1 MKMKKAY
8 LFLIFPV
15 VLALTGFVVLVTG
28 NDQDSDYI
36 SGIVEVTD
44 IDVASKIP
52 GRIDSVF
59 VSEGE
64 FVKRGQV
71 LARLEGK
78 EISAKVEQTVGL
90 KNAAKARYNMARN
103 GARKEEK
110 EALEKLWFQAKHQFE
125 LAEKTY
131 NRIMKMYADSL
142 ISLQEKDQYEFQYR
156 AAREQMEAAG
166 AKYQMA
172 LNGAR
177 FEEIDMAESAYYQA
191 ENGYLEAMAYKDELI
206 IKSPVTGELQ
216 KRIVDPGEIISAG
229 YPVFTIL
236 DLNDVWVTIRI
247 KEDMMGSITKGK
259 IVKGKVP
266 AMNNAEFE
274 FIVSYIAPMAD
285 YANWKPTNQKGD
297 FDIRTFEIRLRGRN
311 EIKGLRPGMT
321 VNFKI

>member
-1 MKMKKAY
+1 MKKAY
-8 LFLIFPV
+8 LFLIFPL
-15 VLALTGFVVLVTG
+15 VLAVTG
-28 NDQDSDYI
+28 IIVLASGTGDDGGYI
-36 SGIVEVTD
+36 SGVTEVTD
-44 IDVASKIP
+44 TDVAAKIP

-59 VSEGE
+59 VKEGDM
-64 FVKRGQV
+64 VCKGQI

-90 KNAAKARYNMARN
+90 KNAAKARYIMALN

-110 EALEKLWFQAKHQFE
+110 EALEKLFLQAKHQFE

-131 NRIMKMYADSL
+131 NRIMKMYSDSL

-172 LNGAR
+172 LNGVR
-177 FEEIDMAESAYYQA
+177 YEEIDVAQSAYYQA
-191 ENGYLEAMAYKDELI
+191 ENGYLEAMAYKDELL
-206 IKSPVTGELQ
+206 IKAPVSGELQ

-236 DLNDVWVTIRI
+236 DLKDVWVTIQL
-247 KEDMMGSITKGK
+247 KEDMMSK
-259 IVKGKVP
+259 ISKGKVIKGRIP
-266 AMNNAEFE
+266 ALGNGEYEFY
-274 FIVSYIAPMAD
+274 VSYISPMAD

-297 FDIRTFEIRLRGRN
+297 FDIRTFEIRLRGKS
-311 EIKGLRPGMT
+311 EIEGLRPGMT
-321 VNFKI
+321 VNFKL